1 MKKNADKNRSF
12 REFSVGDMV
21 FLKLQPYIQASVAP
35 RANHKLLFKYYGP
48 FRVLAKISNTA
59 YRLQL
64 PEGSTVHPVFHVS
77 LLRQAL
83 SRGTPVSHQLPH
95 STDGIAIPV
104 KVLDRRWRKKAN
116 QTVEQVLI
124 QWNSGDSAA
133 ATWEDH
139 EELYTR
145 FPLAP
150 AWGQA
155 VSKGR
160 GVSGTVQEA
169 HPTWSSDMSQAVN
182 SSRPTKEIRVHPEDR
197 AGPSRL
203 TSSTSAQPGVTEE
216 YKQGENTGKGIQ
228 LDHGESALCS
238 HLSFSVSVFLIP
250 FFRTRIRICI
260 HIL

>member
-1 MKKNADKNRSF
+1 MKKNADKNRSL
-12 REFSVGDMV
+12 REFSVGYMV

-64 PEGSTVHPVFHVS
+64 PKGSTVHPVFHVS

-160 GVSGTVQEA
+160 GGVR
-169 HPTWSSDMSQAVN
+169 N
-182 SSRPTKEIRVHPEDR
+182 R
-197 AGPSRL
+197 AGGTPDLEQRQESSGEFVSAHEGN
-203 TSSTSAQPGVTEE
+203 TSSPRRSSQPIKPNIKYFGPAWSN
-216 YKQGENTGKGIQ
+216 G
-228 LDHGESALCS
+228 
-238 HLSFSVSVFLIP
+238 
-250 FFRTRIRICI
+250 RI
-260 HIL
+260 